1 MQDNNQI
8 LDEEGMAD
16 IYGQTDLPTIDD
28 DEGETISNQQMAT
41 DEEGMANVYG
51 DNLEEEEETDLY
63 APDVMGDNRHIPES
77 HNKPIVETEEGQKN
91 STHFKDAVEA
101 EKSDRS
107 IIGKIYDDVS
117 GFVTDPVEAL
127 SVIPRAVSGGLGE
140 LSQFIGDVDKQR
152 QLLTGTLRFDLGED
166 QKFNI
171 SDLIQI
177 PEYIPPSELKKQIEN
192 SQYNSVYY
200 AMSDQLEQARGIFPK
215 PETVTGEIAEELLK
229 FFVGMKGVD
238 KVTKLGSGLKGLYV
252 NSAITSAAFF
262 DPEEEWLA
270 NTLNEVKPIAPYIP
284 DIMVSSKD
292 KSDLENRLA
301 KAIEAG
307 ALIAPFQIPA
317 ITKVVSNA
325 LII

>member
-1 MQDNNQI
+1 MEQNTFLQ
-8 LDEEGMAD
+8 EE
-16 IYGQTDLPTIDD
+16 DD
-28 DEGETISNQQMAT
+28 GAFTQSLA
-41 DEEGMANVYG
+41 
-51 DNLEEEEETDLY
+51 EETNQDDFVDQSGPQVEFLQEQDTDGSG
-63 APDVMGDNRHIPES
+63 ALPEADDFQS
-77 HNKPIVETEEGQKN
+77 EEVNTPEDQLRPVVETQDGQKN
-91 STHFKDAVEA
+91 STHLRDDVE
-101 EKSDRS
+101 EEQPDRS
-107 IIGKIYDDVS
+107 LIGKIYDDVS
-117 GFVTDPVEAL
+117 GFITDPVEIL

-152 QLLTGTLRFDLGED
+152 QLVTGTLRFDLGED

-200 AMSDQLEQARGIFPK
+200 AMSDQLELARGVFPE

-307 ALIAPFQIPA
+307 ALIAPF
-317 ITKVVSNA
+317 
-325 LII
+325 